1 MRSPSFSPLSCA
13 VRTLIQA
20 EGSHVIFVIGFG
32 SSCSHPL
39 FAKRPSQMVGSGRKM
54 ISRPPL
60 AFASLV
66 LAGAGARGARSE
78 VRAVLGAAAPAAFAP
93 GVATAPDCGPRASE
107 LGPRL
112 AVPVT
117 NPSCSACFQNASG
130 VVNACPLAS
139 VIVQP
144 PTLPAWARV
153 Q

>member
-1 MRSPSFSPLSCA
+1 MRSPSLRPLSWA

-60 AFASLV
+60 ALASV
-66 LAGAGARGARSE
+66 ALAVCRDAGFGVRGADSDG
-78 VRAVLGAAAPAAFAP
+78 VVAPDAP
-93 GVATAPDCGPRASE
+93 DAATAPGADPAPRA
-107 LGPRL
+107 PRPD

-130 VVNACPLAS
+130 VVNGWPLA
-139 VIVQP
+139 
-144 PTLPAWARV
+144 
-153 Q
+153 